1 MTRILISFVL
11 ISGLTAAPLFSGPQ
25 VGNRQDGTN
34 QLAETV
40 HSVSEYAGTANDS
53 LDAAALL
60 NNAPVEDWAAADT
73 TGVQQDETT
82 REQEVSEITS
92 IIPDR
97 VGFNFSMSR
106 ILRGL
111 LGMVVLI
118 AIAWAFSKNR
128 RAISWRTVGIGL
140 AIQLLLAIGILYV
153 PLIQGIFEIVGKIFV
168 KILFF
173 TSVGTEFLFGSG
185 PEGSIAKPLQTFA
198 INILPTI
205 IFFSAITSVLF
216 YLGVIQYIVR
226 GLGYLMSRAM
236 GLSGAESLSV
246 AGNIFLGQT
255 ESPLMIK
262 AYLEKLNESEIM
274 LVMSGGMAT
283 LAGGVLAA
291 YIGFLGGG
299 DAGQELIFAKHLLA
313 ASVMAAPG
321 VVVVSKILVP
331 NTEVVDKTIKVSQE
345 NIGKNVL
352 DAISNGTAEGIRLA
366 VNVAA
371 MLLVFIAFIALIN
384 FVFVKIGD
392 WTTLNSLVAGL
403 TDGRY
408 DEISLEFILGYGLS
422 PLMWLIGVPLEDI
435 TLTGSLLGKKLIM
448 TEFVAYISLS
458 DMKAAGMFSETKSII
473 MSVYM
478 LCGFAN
484 FASIGIQI
492 GGIGALAPGK
502 RVLLSRLGMRA
513 LLAGTLAAL
522 LSATLVGVLL
532 G

>member
-1 MTRILISFVL
+1 MRKIISNFILIAGL
-11 ISGLTAAPLFSGPQ
+11 IVFPVFCYGQDAIEQGDTA
-25 VGNRQDGTN
+25 
-34 QLAETV
+34 
-40 HSVSEYAGTANDS
+40 
-53 LDAAALL
+53 
-60 NNAPVEDWAAADT
+60 
-73 TGVQQDETT
+73 
-82 REQEVSEITS
+82 QEVLLVNADILVVDKGDMQVELTN
-92 IIPDR
+92 IIPSKTT
-97 VGFNFSMSR
+97 FNFSIIK

-111 LGMVVLI
+111 LGMLVVILI
-118 AIAWAFSKNR
+118 SWAFSKNR
-128 RAISWRTVGIGL
+128 KAIPWRTVGIGL
-140 AIQLLLAIGILYV
+140 GIQLLLAIGILYV
-153 PLIQGIFEIVGKIFV
+153 PFIQVGFEFVGKIFV

-173 TSVGTEFLFGSG
+173 TGEGTKFLFGSG
-185 PEGSIAKPLQTFA
+185 AEGEIAKPLQTFA
-198 INILPTI
+198 ISILPTI

-216 YLGVIQYIVR
+216 YLGVIQFIVR
-226 GLGYLMSRAM
+226 GLGYFMSRSL

-262 AYLEKLNESEIM
+262 AYLENLNESEMM

-299 DAGQELIFAKHLLA
+299 NAEQELVFAKHLLA

-321 VVVVSKILVP
+321 IVVISKILVP
-331 NTEVVDKTIKVSQE
+331 NTEAVDKTLSVSQE

-352 DAISNGTAEGIRLA
+352 DSISNGTAQGIRLA

-392 WTTLNSLVAGL
+392 WTSLNEYI
-403 TDGRY
+403 GRITKGSY
-408 DEISLEFILGYGLS
+408 HELSLEFILGYSLA
-422 PLMWLIGVPLEDI
+422 PIMWLVGVPVEDI

-458 DMKAAGMFSETKSII
+458 DMKASGLFSDPKSII

-502 RVLLSRLGMRA
+502 RVQLSKLGMRA

-522 LSATLVGVLL
+522 LSATLVGILL